1 MLPLTTGHRIL
12 FRAPQFNL
20 DHKLACYCSIQI
32 SHPVGILCSGQEKL
46 VVTPIS
52 WLAWDSLTWRPC
64 SPNLTCEESFVEVGK
79 ESEILTSEP
88 LPIGDAKMA
97 RTAENVE
104 FSRISWAS
112 VTTSDHG
119 SEFHPPHFC
128 FRRVKCDGSWSINC
142 YLRSQPNLRWRIA
155 LCVKNPVKN

>member
-1 MLPLTTGHRIL
+1 MKPQFVLICCLQSYPMLLLLRIIEYYSIRKSERVDFFYL
-12 FRAPQFNL
+12 CASADRWSSHSLSCTQFNL

-32 SHPVGILCSGQEKL
+32 SHPVGILSAGQEKL

-88 LPIGDAKMA
+88 LPKHCKNG
-97 RTAENVE
+97 ENSGKRGV
-104 FSRISWAS
+104 
-112 VTTSDHG
+112 
-119 SEFHPPHFC
+119 
-128 FRRVKCDGSWSINC
+128 
-142 YLRSQPNLRWRIA
+142 LPNFLG
-155 LCVKNPVKN
+155 